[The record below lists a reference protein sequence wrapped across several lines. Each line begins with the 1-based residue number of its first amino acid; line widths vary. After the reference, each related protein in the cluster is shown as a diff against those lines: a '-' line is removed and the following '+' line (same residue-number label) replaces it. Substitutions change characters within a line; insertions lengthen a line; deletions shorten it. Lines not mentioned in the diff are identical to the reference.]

1 MLDYV
6 SLTSTF
12 STLTA
17 VKGHCR
23 ADQYLEAVVGVDG
36 AGDPRWGAHKMG
48 GWCLTTHFSG
58 AAQSLAVLLPPGL
71 MVGFMRRG
79 DKQYENIVLAT
90 YSPAS
95 LVLSKI
101 L

>member
-1 MLDYV
+1 
-6 SLTSTF
+6 
-12 STLTA
+12 
-17 VKGHCR
+17 
-23 ADQYLEAVVGVDG
+23 
-36 AGDPRWGAHKMG
+36 MG

-71 MVGFMRRG
+71 MVGFMRG